1 MAEVKKSALVPYSA
15 KMMYDLVNDV
25 NKYPE
30 FLPGCVGSD
39 VLEHSDTHMLAA
51 LHIAKA
57 GIRHTFTT
65 RNTLIENNRIQMSL
79 ADGPF
84 KHLSG
89 GWTFTELDEYACK
102 IELHLQFEFTSRIVA
117 LAFGKI
123 FNTLANSMVDAFIQ
137 RAKEQT
143 KEVS

>member
-25 NKYPE
+25 PSYPE
-30 FLPGCVGSD
+30 FLPGCVGSEVVKSTD
-39 VLEHSDTHMLAA
+39 KEMVAA

-57 GIRHTFTT
+57 GIKQTFTT
-65 RNTLIENNRIQMSL
+65 KNTLQPNTAIAMDL

-84 KHLSG
+84 KELSG
-89 GWTFTELDEYACK
+89 GWTFTELDEFACK
-102 IELHLQFEFTSRIVA
+102 IELHLKFEFTSKLVE

-123 FNTLANSMVDAFIQ
+123 FHALANSMVDAFIK
-137 RAKEQT
+137 RAKEHAT
-143 KEVS
+143 A